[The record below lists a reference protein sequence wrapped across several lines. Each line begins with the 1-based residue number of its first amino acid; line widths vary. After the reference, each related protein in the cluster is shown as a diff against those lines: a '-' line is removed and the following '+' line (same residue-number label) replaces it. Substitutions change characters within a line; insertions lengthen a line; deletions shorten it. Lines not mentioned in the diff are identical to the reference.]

1 MSPDTKLILD
11 RLEKE
16 GKLLRTDDRTY
27 NIKKVI
33 AANEKTAEAVAALKS
48 SMGATTEVIQKQTRL
63 AELQDERAFK
73 LEKLNSEEQEE
84 YRQREKEQI
93 IKQSQ
98 LDTKK
103 LKLEEKKLDQQE
115 KRDFKIFGKDG
126 ILVSTLKS
134 TFNFAKQIAMFVAL
148 GAVGYEL
155 IAGILEA
162 SFPDTFGPEGS
173 LGDIPSVFEIFGSVA
188 DVFKSTDL
196 VQLKAN
202 LGALAN
208 PALLTTLGLTA
219 AGGKLIS
226 VGTDALT
233 YAALIKLITP
243 EGGTIATAAGKAG
256 GLAVKGGIAAL
267 LVAALNLAW
276 KPMEN
281 YIRKNL
287 MGMSE
292 DDIAELDGTTT
303 GFTVA
308 KYSAMGAITL
318 GTMFGPTGALVGA
331 IGGFLIG
338 MGALGLQ
345 YLRNRRTEAEK
356 AFAQDYQDSLEVIN
370 KGLEGEKLSEEEV
383 ASLEKL
389 AKQGLKRLNQTT
401 NDVVAKQL
409 QDNLQ
414 TINNVLLD
422 NLESRELAKIF
433 GYNIESL
440 GTDKFVGVENE
451 AIRQLVE
458 EKNEEG
464 ITKLLDFYQNQGG
477 LSAEN
482 AVRRLTG
489 GALGRYFERDNQFGV
504 NEARGEIP
512 LGEREGIRQALV
524 DAIEEIAPGM
534 RTGSGGFKNFGD
546 GTLAMLHGEE
556 AVVTKNS
563 IEGQILENLRSG
575 KTLNTQTSRIA
586 EALAAGSMMSPGT
599 TIVNTV
605 DNSAPISIQQSK
617 GGDKIANTRIGGGM
631 GGGSYVDMPGL
642 VS

>member
-1 MSPDTKLILD
+1 
-11 RLEKE
+11 
-16 GKLLRTDDRTY
+16 
-27 NIKKVI
+27 
-33 AANEKTAEAVAALKS
+33 
-48 SMGATTEVIQKQTRL
+48 
-63 AELQDERAFK
+63 
-73 LEKLNSEEQEE
+73 
-84 YRQREKEQI
+84 
-93 IKQSQ
+93 
-98 LDTKK
+98 
-103 LKLEEKKLDQQE
+103 
-115 KRDFKIFGKDG
+115 
-126 ILVSTLKS
+126 
-134 TFNFAKQIAMFVAL
+134 
-148 GAVGYEL
+148 
-155 IAGILEA
+155 
-162 SFPDTFGPEGS
+162 
-173 LGDIPSVFEIFGSVA
+173 
-188 DVFKSTDL
+188 
-196 VQLKAN
+196 
-202 LGALAN
+202 
-208 PALLTTLGLTA
+208 
-219 AGGKLIS
+219 
-226 VGTDALT
+226 
-233 YAALIKLITP
+233 
-243 EGGTIATAAGKAG
+243 
-256 GLAVKGGIAAL
+256 
-267 LVAALNLAW
+267 
-276 KPMEN
+276 
-281 YIRKNL
+281 
-287 MGMSE
+287 
-292 DDIAELDGTTT
+292 
-303 GFTVA
+303 
-308 KYSAMGAITL
+308 MGAITL